1 MKNNHTKN
9 DIDNTLDLFLHK
21 MAIIFLILITITITG
36 FAILFTLSDSVPLK
50 YFLYLYT
57 VQHFLILF
65 GIIYFKDLSIESVI
79 SFYLIYI
86 ISAIYPVACIYWS
99 AGTPIAF
106 SWYLLILIGTIAFNM
121 QHIKVWILLIAIS
134 IISVFISSSFLFSQM
149 NTGPLM
155 IISANILTVIIT
167 VILTSFFAL
176 VYTKKANIEKSMH
189 DKELQTYA
197 ENTENL
203 EKDIILYNDIIEYLE
218 KAKPFKN
225 PDFNI
230 QTLAKALNTNVYY
243 ISRAINV
250 GSGNNFN
257 MLLNSFRISYVKSM
271 LDSGAIKKYT
281 IDYIYAEAGY
291 KYRST
296 FNAAF
301 KLIIGMTPSDYV
313 SQHKTNNNS

>member
-1 MKNNHTKN
+1 MKNKITKN
-9 DIDNTLDLFLHK
+9 DDDNTLDVFLRK
-21 MAIIFLILITITITG
+21 MAIIFLIIITITLFG
-36 FAILFTLSDSVPLK
+36 FSILFTLSDSVPLK

-65 GIIYFKDLSIESVI
+65 GVTYFKDLSIKAVI

-86 ISAIYPVACIYWS
+86 ISAIFPVACIYWN
-99 AGTPIAF
+99 AGSPIAF
-106 SWYLLILIGTIAFNM
+106 SWYLLVLIGAIVFNM
-121 QHIKVWILLIAIS
+121 QYIKVWILLIVIS
-134 IISVFISSSFLFSQM
+134 IISVFIFSSFLFSQM

-155 IISANILTVIIT
+155 VIYANILTVIIT
-167 VILTSFFAL
+167 VIMTSFFAL
-176 VYTKKANIEKSMH
+176 IYTKKDSIEKSMH

-203 EKDIILYNDIIEYLE
+203 EKDIILYNSIMEYLE
-218 KAKPFKN
+218 EAKPFKN
-225 PDFNI
+225 SDFNI

-250 GSGNNFN
+250 GSSNNFN

-296 FNAAF
+296 FNSAF
-301 KLIIGMTPSDYV
+301 KLITGMTPSDYV
-313 SQHKTNNNS
+313 SQQKYNS